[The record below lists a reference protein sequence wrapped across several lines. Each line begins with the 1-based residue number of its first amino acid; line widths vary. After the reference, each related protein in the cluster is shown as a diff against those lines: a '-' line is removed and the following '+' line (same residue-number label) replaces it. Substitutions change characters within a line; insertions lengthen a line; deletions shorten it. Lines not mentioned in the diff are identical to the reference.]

1 MRAHRRGQRVRGST
15 VVRVGEPSMKAWYM
29 PNAPAHAVTFEVA
42 HLVIDVGMGINYL
55 PHYFLRYHDV
65 RHLTELIHLTTFKD

>member
-1 MRAHRRGQRVRGST
+1 MNFKTKLVLLHYATAVVARAHRRGQRVRGST

-42 HLVIDVGMGINYL
+42 HLVIV
-55 PHYFLRYHDV
+55 V
-65 RHLTELIHLTTFKD
+65 LIDTY